1 MWRFWQL
8 RASEVMVK
16 DTVKDSKSVPV
27 GSQADGWKKMS
38 MARDIWTKEISD
50 KDGLFNSFRTG
61 ARTLTC

>member
-1 MWRFWQL
+1 
-8 RASEVMVK
+8 MVK